1 MSRIFLAATRK
12 FRPLPFRDRQ
22 VLSLRLDD
30 TVPEILNQLNPLSQ
44 GQLLKMLKLRCHTQ
58 ILPHLSLTN
67 KRIPRTGRSHGHA
80 DSAERTLAA
89 AYGIKPRGYTKF
101 LPDWPSIVDIEK
113 PEDLAD
119 LKVRKK
125 AWKASN

>member
-89 AYGIKPRGYTKF
+89 AYGIKPRGDAGTQRLVIPAKAAIHVF
-101 LPDWPSIVDIEK
+101 SPRMARSSR
-113 PEDLAD
+113 
-119 LKVRKK
+119 RK
-125 AWKASN
+125 WILD